1 MVKSSKEKKRLK
13 RKAKQKQV
21 QGARS
26 RASMRERG
34 EMYAADATYFAQSG
48 DFQSAKINMRKAIK
62 LVPND
67 PVMFRHLGYIS
78 NLIEDPGMELEAIQ
92 GLERLGAD
100 RDEDK
105 VHKLYLLMT
114 LEKYK
119 EGLEWSKKLL
129 ANFTKLN
136 IKSKRIIKKEV
147 KEAEKHCQACLSR
160 QTANDIFAANMAFSR
175 EKLNENT
182 KKAALNNQKRSS
194 HPHKRGQ
201 NKISEPSGKKREGG
215 SASPLNQPDSVDSGN
230 SFPEIPLSITL
241 DKASFLDALM
251 APTPVGPG
259 LYELALESHAI
270 RFKESFETL
279 VCLAGLSQ
287 VRSYWYQEETAK
299 KVLKRFRGRALL
311 SDEVGLG
318 KTIEALIIFS
328 EYIKRGMVKSALI
341 LTPTP
346 LVSQWKEEMKSKFD
360 LDIPSTDDA
369 DFKKKGTAFWEAP
382 FILASINQAKSKKNF
397 QKVTSREYDLLIVDE
412 AHHLKNRSTLN
423 WKLVNAIQKRF
434 ILLLTA
440 TPVEN
445 NLMELYNLITL
456 LKPGQLQTAT
466 AFREKFMKR
475 GDPTDPRNRALLKE
489 LLQEVMIRNTRA
501 LAGINIPPRYA
512 QTIRIDTSREGL
524 DFYERLESLIMALSS
539 THKGRGRLIS
549 KNLLAQAGSSHKAV
563 ERALNNMLEKKSYTD
578 AHKKELL
585 ALKKLC
591 NTTLDTPKNKAL
603 LKLIH
608 SSREKMIVFVKYRGT
623 LDHVCEFLER
633 HEVPLAWFHGQMTN
647 QKKDQ
652 EIEAFQHDKQ
662 VLVTTEIGG
671 EGRNLQFCCR
681 MVNYDLPWNPMKI
694 EQRIGRIHRIG
705 QEKDVHIFNFCGAG
719 SIEEYILD
727 ILDRKINMFEM
738 VVGEIDMIIG
748 RIREEKEF
756 DELVY
761 DIWLQGQSS
770 EERKKGFNALGT
782 KMKRARTGYEKTRE
796 LDEKLFGDSYEL

>member
-1 MVKSSKEKKRLK
+1 MAKSSKEKKRLK
-13 RKAKQKQV
+13 RKAKQKQA
-21 QGARS
+21 QGARTRS
-26 RASMRERG
+26 SIRERG
-34 EMYAADATYFAQSG
+34 QLYAAEAAYFAQSG
-48 DFQSAKINMRKAIK
+48 DFQKAVTNIRKAVK

-67 PVMFRHLGYIS
+67 PEMFRHLGYVSSILE
-78 NLIEDPGMELEAIQ
+78 NTGMELEAIQ
-92 GLERLGAD
+92 GLERLGVD
-100 RDEDK
+100 SDEDK
-105 VHKLYLLMT
+105 IHKLFVLMT

-119 EGLEWSKKLL
+119 EGLEWSQILL
-129 ANFTKLN
+129 ANFMKLN
-136 IKSKRIIKKEV
+136 IKSKRKV
-147 KEAEKHCQACLSR
+147 KRKVQEARGYCQHYLAR
-160 QTANDIFAANMAFSR
+160 QTKHDIFAANAAFSKGKP
-175 EKLNENT
+175 EKTAKKAESNKKKTSPQT
-182 KKAALNNQKRSS
+182 KKGA
-194 HPHKRGQ
+194 Q
-201 NKISEPSGKKREGG
+201 NKIIEHFDKKQEDV
-215 SASPLNQPDSVDSGN
+215 SISQLNQPDPEHSRIPL
-230 SFPEIPLSITL
+230 PEIPLSISL
-241 DKASFLDALM
+241 DKDSFFDSLM
-251 APTPVGPG
+251 DPVPVSLG
-259 LYELALESHAI
+259 LYDLALESHAI

-318 KTIEALIIFS
+318 KTIEALIILT
-328 EYIKRGMVKSALI
+328 EYMKRGMVKSALI

-369 DFKKKGTAFWEAP
+369 DFRKKGAAFWDAP

-397 QKVTSREYDLLIVDE
+397 EKVTSREYDILIVDE
-412 AHHLKNRSTLN
+412 AHHLKNRTTLN

-466 AFREKFMKR
+466 AFREKFMTK

-512 QTIRIDTSREGL
+512 QTIRIDASKGEL
-524 DFYERLESLIMALSS
+524 AFYERLEALIMALNS
-539 THKGRGRLIS
+539 THKGRGRLIT
-549 KNLLAQAGSSHKAV
+549 KNLLAQAGSSPKAV
-563 ERALNNMLEKKSYTD
+563 EGALINMLEKKSYTD
-578 AHKKELL
+578 AHEKELL

-591 NTTLDTPKNKAL
+591 KTTLDTPKNKAL
-603 LKLIH
+603 LKLIQ
-608 SSREKMIVFVKYRGT
+608 SSREKIIVFVKYRGT
-623 LDHVCEFLER
+623 LDHLCEFLER
-633 HEVPLAWFHGQMTN
+633 HDISLAQFHGQMN
-647 QKKDQ
+647 NRKKDQ
-652 EIEAFQHDKQ
+652 EIEAFQNDKQ

-705 QEKDVHIFNFCGAG
+705 QEKDVQIFNFCGAG

-748 RIREEKEF
+748 RIRGEKEF
-756 DELVY
+756 EEMVY
-761 DIWLQGQSS
+761 DIWLEAQSP
-770 EERKKGFNALGT
+770 EERKKGFNALGR

-796 LDEKLFGDSYEL
+796 LDEKLFGDNYEL